1 MDVAVDA
8 SMTCGVA
15 GTGLPVRG
23 PVPGQAAVAG
33 GVCLAPPGGL
43 HEALARVARR
53 WPDAVAVRSAGG
65 CLTYRD
71 LDRTADAWAASLIRH
86 GVRPG
91 HQVPILLPRGAEL
104 IIALVAVLKT
114 GAAYALLDP
123 SWPDRRV
130 AQATSRLATPVLVAA
145 PGTRSAATVWTPPAG
160 PGGPPLGFRPARVRN
175 TDPCAVFF
183 TSGTTGTP
191 KGVLT
196 THRATARLFQGNGF
210 ARFGPGTAMPLAAPV
225 PWDVFSLEL
234 WSVLLNGGTS
244 VITAERY
251 LTAASLRAGIATAGV
266 NTVWLTSSLFN
277 MIVDEDVAAFA
288 GLDQVMTG
296 GERLSPAHVRG
307 FLRVHPSI
315 ALFNGYGPVES
326 VVFAS
331 THRITEAD
339 CARPDGIPL
348 GRPVPGTGIYV
359 LDGDQPCAVGQTGE
373 ICLSGA
379 GLAVGYLGEQALTD
393 AAFVHAEIAGG
404 RVRLYR
410 TGDLG
415 CWDDE
420 GLLCFRGRADR
431 QVKIR
436 GHRIEPAEVEQQILV
451 LLPGVRQC
459 RVLVRRDEH
468 GTPADMIAFC
478 VPAAAG
484 DSLAGADA
492 VLAEGLPVF
501 QRPAAVLSV
510 PALPVT
516 AQGKADERA
525 LIELAGSRLATNSAP
540 PDRGSPADPA
550 ATAGL
555 AGLVAATFA
564 VVLGRDTVPA
574 DVSFFTLGGTSLDA
588 GRVCSR
594 LAAQLGR
601 PVWLSLLYQRPDAA
615 GLAALLTTPGEHAI
629 EPDETEPDETEP
641 DETEP
646 VPLTAMQMVYL
657 TRHLLDPRD
666 RTCHCLLVFRID
678 GPVDD
683 FALQRAVD
691 EVHLRHQPLS
701 ACYAADPRP
710 AAWPREA
717 PPPVLQE
724 LPAQHRMRAALRAL
738 RTALTRPLDPAGGEV
753 WRTVMVPVAGGTSTL
768 FGCAIHHIAFD
779 GWSESVLTRDLALAY
794 SGALT
799 RPRPP
804 GLATTGQL
812 SARRQRPAGA
822 ELLAELADVPDLRWP
837 GQPAAPPEAPPRRI
851 VTRLDPRT
859 VAGADALAAAAGTTR
874 FVALLAQWA
883 PAIAEV
889 TGQDDF
895 AVGVPVA
902 QRDGAGLADVV
913 GCHIGMVPLRM
924 RGSALTGDC
933 GAVARIAGRSFA
945 EQDVPLPVLLRAV
958 SRPRT
963 ARPPLFQ
970 VLFAVQDNAPPR
982 LDLAGLRT
990 TFIRQPYADLPLE
1003 LHTELWPEP
1012 DGGLR
1017 AEISF
1022 RPGCVTPA
1030 TARRIARRFAARL
1043 RALPGSPR

>member
-8 SMTCGVA
+8 SMTCGKA
-15 GTGLPVRG
+15 GPGRPVPVRVR
-23 PVPGQAAVAG
+23 VPGPGPAAVAG
-33 GVCLAPPGGL
+33 GACLAPPGGL
-43 HEALARVARR
+43 HEAFARVARLR
-53 WPDAVAVRSAGG
+53 PDAVAVRSAGG
-65 CLTYRD
+65 CLSYRD

-104 IIALVAVLKT
+104 IVALVAVLKT

-130 AQATSRLATPVLVAA
+130 AQATARLDTPVLVAA

-160 PGGPPLGFRPARVRN
+160 PAGPPLGFRPARVRN
-175 TDPCAVFF
+175 TDPCSVFF

-210 ARFGPGTAMPLAAPV
+210 ARFGPGTVMPLAAPV

-244 VITAERY
+244 VIAAERY

-296 GERLSPAHVRG
+296 GERLCPVHVRR

-359 LDGDQPCAVGQTGE
+359 LDGDQPCAAGQTGE

-404 RVRLYR
+404 LVRLYR

-436 GHRIEPAEVEQQILV
+436 GHRIEPAEVEQQILA

-459 RVLVRRDEH
+459 RVLVRRDDH
-468 GTPADMIAFC
+468 GTAVDMIACC
-478 VPAAAG
+478 VPAAGG

-501 QRPAAVLSV
+501 QRPAAVLCV

-516 AQGKADERA
+516 AQGKVDERA
-525 LIELAGSRLATNSAP
+525 LIEVAGSRLATSSDP
-540 PDRGSPADPA
+540 PDPA

-564 VVLGRDTVPA
+564 AVLGRGTVPA
-574 DVSFFTLGGTSLDA
+574 DVSFFSLGGTSLDA
-588 GRVCSR
+588 GRVCTR

-601 PVWLSLLYQRPDAA
+601 PVWLSLLYQRPGAS
-615 GLAALLTTPGEHAI
+615 GLAALLTTAGEHGTAT
-629 EPDETEPDETEP
+629 ETEPDEAEP

-646 VPLTAMQMVYL
+646 VPLTAMQLVYL
-657 TRHLLDPRD
+657 TRQLLDPRD
-666 RTCHCLLVFRID
+666 RTCHCLLAFRIV
-678 GPVDD
+678 GPVDTR
-683 FALQRAVD
+683 ALQRAVD
-691 EVHLRHQPLS
+691 EVHLRHEPLN
-701 ACYAADPRP
+701 ARYAADPRP
-710 AAWPREA
+710 AAWPRA
-717 PPPVLQE
+717 AGPPVLRE
-724 LPAQHRMRAALRAL
+724 LPAQRGTRAALRAL

-794 SGALT
+794 NGALT
-799 RPRPP
+799 RSRPP
-804 GLATTGQL
+804 GLAVTGQL

-837 GQPAAPPEAPPRRI
+837 CQPAAPPEAAPRRI

-859 VAGADALAAAAGTTR
+859 VAGIDALAAAAGTTR

-924 RGSALTGDC
+924 RGSALAGDC
-933 GAVARIAGRSFA
+933 GAVARITGRAFA

-982 LDLAGLRT
+982 LELAGLRT

-1017 AEISF
+1017 TEISF

-1043 RALPGSPR
+1043 RALARSPR